1 MFLLDSQRVEMGAML
16 LFTNFAKKS
25 LISELKKTD

>member
-1 MFLLDSQRVEMGAML
+1 MFVLDSERVEMGSML
-16 LFTNFAKKS
+16 LFTNFAKIS